1 MASTFTII
9 PAESI
14 FAELLEGLILSIFV
28 LLICFVD
35 GTMLGVELIVAIS
48 DNCSD
53 SLLSESLRIIS
64 GNSDGDAD
72 GIHNADCD
80 SFDGRILRITVGV
93 GCTEENMFGASEANE
108 GDVANGIS
116 GCWVP
121 EPSIEFDGVVDE
133 MPGVKSGSV
142 TTKRSTHI
150 NRFCKHE

>member
-1 MASTFTII
+1 
-9 PAESI
+9 
-14 FAELLEGLILSIFV
+14 
-28 LLICFVD
+28 
-35 GTMLGVELIVAIS
+35 MLGVELIVAIS

-142 TTKRSTHI
+142 NDPPTSCVLGLGEFFLENEIKRCNLFLARFWEVTIWRTMHKLN
-150 NRFCKHE
+150 NRKIKN